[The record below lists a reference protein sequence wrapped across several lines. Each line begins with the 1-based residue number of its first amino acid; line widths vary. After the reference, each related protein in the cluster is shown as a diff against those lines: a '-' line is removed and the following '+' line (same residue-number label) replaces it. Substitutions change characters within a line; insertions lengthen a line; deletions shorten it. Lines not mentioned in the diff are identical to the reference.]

1 MGLCDFES
9 VGDIFDWSILL
20 VHKKFAVCFAIVVWI
35 HIRILF
41 LVLMNGFFYLVVK
54 LDQLLRDCGL
64 ISVFKLK
71 L

>member
-9 VGDIFDWSILL
+9 VRNIFDGSILL

-35 HIRILF
+35 NIGILF
-41 LVLMNGFFYLVVK
+41 LELMDGFFDLVVK
-54 LDQLLRDCGL
+54 LDQLLRDSGL
-64 ISVFKLK
+64 ISVFKMK